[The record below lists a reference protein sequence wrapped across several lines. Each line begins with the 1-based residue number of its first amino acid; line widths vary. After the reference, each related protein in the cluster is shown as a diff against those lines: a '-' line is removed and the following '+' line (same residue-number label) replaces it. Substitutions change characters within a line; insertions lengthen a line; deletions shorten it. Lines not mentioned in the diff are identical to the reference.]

1 MPVRII
7 PLILISIYLILAA
20 GCDKEEFTQDP
31 NDRINI
37 SLDTLSFDTVFTEQ
51 ATVTRLFKIYNPHDR
66 SIQLSRVYV
75 KGGASSGFRLNVD
88 GLPGTDLKNILLP
101 PKDSIYVFV
110 ALTLDP
116 VGGDMPLVVYDAIVF
131 EYNGT
136 ESQITLEAFGQDVF
150 LIRGILPESATW
162 TAGKPYLIY
171 RNLVIDEDQTLTIEA
186 GARIYL
192 HYNASIVVYGK
203 LIVNGTLE
211 APVTFEGDRFDRG
224 YDELAG
230 RWGTIIFQP
239 GSTGNL
245 LRYAIIKN
253 AQAGLQ
259 VGIPGEFEVQ
269 PSVVLHNTLIQNSSF
284 SSILAFGA
292 QIEAYNCIFADAQ
305 YYGLILL
312 MGGEYNFFHSSISIY
327 GALEK
332 NVYETKYKRGN
343 PSNAL
348 FFSNWY
354 PYYVLNEYYLVE
366 EKTANI
372 ELVSANFINTIVY
385 GSNKLE
391 LNKDDNGQTAFNF
404 QFENCIL
411 KLVEDSVEAY
421 GSEHFKMVILN
432 QDPRF
437 VNDSI
442 LLGPLDFRLDT
453 LSPAMDAGSLVRV
466 NAHLPYLQFDYD
478 GNDRTLD
485 GKPDL
490 GAFERQE

>member
-1 MPVRII
+1 MGVRFLPV
-7 PLILISIYLILAA
+7 LLISIYLFTAS
-20 GCDKEEFTQDP
+20 GCDKEEFTANP
-31 NDRINI
+31 EDRIRI

-51 ATVTRLFKIYNPHDR
+51 ATVTRLFKIYNPHDL

-75 KGGASSGFRLNVD
+75 KGGASAGFRLNVD
-88 GLPGTDLKNILLP
+88 GLPGTDLKNIILP
-101 PKDSIYVFV
+101 PKDSLYIFV
-110 ALTLDP
+110 VLTLDP
-116 VGGDMPLVVYDAIVF
+116 VGGNLPLVVYDAIVF

-150 LIRGILPESATW
+150 LIRGTLAESTTW
-162 TAGKPYLIY
+162 TAAKPYLIY
-171 RNLVIDEDQTLTIEA
+171 RNIVIDEDQTLTIEA

-203 LIVNGTLE
+203 LKVNGTLE
-211 APVTFEGDRFDRG
+211 APIVFEGDRFDRG
-224 YDELAG
+224 YDESAG
-230 RWGTIIFQP
+230 RWGTIVFQP
-239 GSTGNL
+239 GSTDNL

-292 QIEAYNCIFADAQ
+292 QIEAYNCIFADAR
-305 YYGLILL
+305 YYSLILL
-312 MGGEYNFFHSSISIY
+312 MGGEYNFFHSTISIY

-332 NVYETKYKRGN
+332 NVAVTRYLRGN

-348 FFSNWY
+348 YLSNWY
-354 PYYVLNEYYLVE
+354 PYYILNDYYLVE
-366 EKTANI
+366 EKTANV
-372 ELVSANFINTIVY
+372 ELVSANFINSIVY
-385 GSNKLE
+385 GNNKLE
-391 LNKDDNGQTAFNF
+391 LDKDDNGQTAFNF

-411 KLVEDSVEAY
+411 KQLEDSVEAY

-453 LSPAMDAGSLVRV
+453 LSPAMDAGSMDQV
-466 NAHLPYLQFDYD
+466 NARLPYLQFDYD

-485 GKPDL
+485 GRPDL